1 MQITIDKATIEFLEG
16 PVAFAAKPSQPFE
29 GAPAEQSGSVQKF
42 RVTTLDTLNV
52 VFGIVQWPQATAE
65 VRVLD
70 FIDGLEKYE
79 RLIRAGKMML
89 LPQPGGLAL
98 AELNV
103 MRLNDKKYFTLH
115 GTTYSEL
122 NALAK
127 TDASQAILEAGAKGV
142 GTREQLVND
151 QTRQANRISML
162 VSPSAKEAIALAF
175 TITRVLAI
183 MNDLG
188 QDS

>member
-1 MQITIDKATIEFLEG
+1 
-16 PVAFAAKPSQPFE
+16 
-29 GAPAEQSGSVQKF
+29 
-42 RVTTLDTLNV
+42 
-52 VFGIVQWPQATAE
+52 
-65 VRVLD
+65 
-70 FIDGLEKYE
+70 
-79 RLIRAGKMML
+79 
-89 LPQPGGLAL
+89 
-98 AELNV
+98 
-103 MRLNDKKYFTLH
+103 LNDKNYFTLH

-127 TDASQAILEAGAKGV
+127 TDARQAIMAAGAKSV
-142 GTREQLVND
+142 GTREQLIND

-162 VSPSAKEAIALAF
+162 VSPSAKEAIALGF